1 MPQGMFLESMGMN
14 VRLQVLQKNSPSKA
28 KELENDYLRL
38 VHPDKMGEI
47 YKILY
52 IGHEEIG
59 NICSVYK
66 HL

>member
-47 YKILY
+47 YKI
-52 IGHEEIG
+52 
-59 NICSVYK
+59 
-66 HL
+66 